1 MKNMKLIMENFNKFL
16 AEEEDASQMASD
28 ASTGLP
34 KPEDKPSAP
43 NFASKADDFL
53 EFVKYVKD
61 KLFKID
67 MELLNQEDPKII
79 YDELMKDEKIDTH
92 NLHDVFEL
100 SPVGEEFRERFGIEL
115 ANYVRDIIDEA

>member
-1 MKNMKLIMENFNKFL
+1 MKNMKLLMENFNKFL

-43 NFASKADDFL
+43 NFASEADDFRKFIL
-53 EFVKYVKD
+53 PED
-61 KLFKID
+61 KLSEID
-67 MELLNQEDPKII
+67 MGLLNQKDPKII

>member
-1 MKNMKLIMENFNKFL
+1 
-16 AEEEDASQMASD
+16 MASD
-28 ASTGLP
+28 TSMGLP

-43 NFASKADDFL
+43 NFASKADYFL
-53 EFVKYVKD
+53 EFVEYVKD
-61 KLFKID
+61 KLSKID

-115 ANYVRDIIDEA
+115 ANYVRDIIEEA